1 MLEGYSSYKS
11 KLSLF
16 ETECDNFGILKSV
29 TDIIMLIQ
37 SEIEISELN
46 FDEKMYL
53 ALNPP
58 NLFMISGRGL
68 ANENVLK

>member
-58 NLFMISGRGL
+58 KSIPDFWQRIS
-68 ANENVLK
+68 KWKCP